1 MPPDRTFLQG
11 TANGEAFSDAQSS
24 SSTSAER
31 SPGATP
37 HSSVAESSSGAMQ
50 RQRRSTTIGAETMEN
65 VLDDY
70 RRERDAARAERDAA
84 RAERDAAQAD
94 LTRMRARQTQN
105 DDVTLQTSIHQNGQ
119 YFGGT
124 GANGQPE
131 GTGVLMSPDGAMTVY
146 FGQWQ
151 GGARHGRGKHFSEG
165 TLVYDGEWSDNT
177 RHGLGEEFDA
187 KGQLSYTGGWEKG
200 RRHGRGAE
208 STNGKVTYTGG
219 WKDGEKRG
227 FGEATGM
234 RWEGQAYHGPT
245 VDGDP
250 HGEGELRCG
259 AVTRYRGGWRG
270 GKRHGWGRQLCASG
284 GLLYEGEWANGE
296 RTYRGE
302 ARVGRMKVSG
312 GHYCGL
318 TRDGEPH
325 GEGELRDG
333 NNKPIYKGEW
343 KSGKRH
349 GQAKAYYHFDGPM
362 LWFDGEW
369 REGLARSGTL
379 FPDGD
384 RCGLKNADGIPRYP
398 ITPIR
403 WQAGQDV
410 PETDL
415 RGVGGWKLHWW
426 LQNRGVSRYF
436 PAGALS

>member
-1 MPPDRTFLQG
+1 
-11 TANGEAFSDAQSS
+11 
-24 SSTSAER
+24 
-31 SPGATP
+31 
-37 HSSVAESSSGAMQ
+37 
-50 RQRRSTTIGAETMEN
+50 MEN

-325 GEGELRDG
+325 GEGELRD
-333 NNKPIYKGEW
+333 PLSDDLIYAGGWKDGYRHGRGKAYKKAGSPVVWFEGEW
-343 KSGKRH
+343 MGGKAH
-349 GQAKAYYHFDGPM
+349 DGN
-362 LWFDGEW
+362 
-369 REGLARSGTL
+369 L
-379 FPDGD
+379 FPGGALT
-384 RCGLKNADGIPRYP
+384 RRKKADGTPHHP
-398 ITPIR
+398 ITPIPWR
-403 WQAGQDV
+403 QGE
-410 PETDL
+410 PLPSININKLPGGL
-415 RGVGGWKLHWW
+415 RRQTLHEW
-426 LQNRGVSRYF
+426 LQRRELTAF
-436 PAGALS
+436 LAPPAVNWGSAGGAAPLADCAAAAPPSQEPAAQE